1 MSFLGHRRVLVV
13 TAVEPERQAVL
24 RGLAAAGLACHGADR
39 SGDDAG
45 DGSGHRGADSAVV
58 VEVGGVGS
66 AAAAAATARVLALH
80 RFDAVLSAGIGGG
93 IGVPTGGTVIGT
105 ASVAADLGADS
116 PDGFLSLDELGF
128 GSAGVTADPGLVAG
142 LVAALPAA
150 VSGPVLTVSTVTGT
164 LAGTRDLT
172 ARHPDAVAEAMEGF
186 GVATAAEQ
194 AGLPFAELR
203 TISNP
208 VGPRDRAAWRI
219 GDALEGLGE
228 AFTALAKWTA

>member
-1 MSFLGHRRVLVV
+1 VNFLGHRRILVV

-24 RGLAAAGLACHGADR
+24 RGLGTAGIDH
-39 SGDDAG
+39 
-45 DGSGHRGADSAVV
+45 DSAVV

-66 AAAAAATARVLALH
+66 AAVAATTARLLALEP
-80 RFDAVLSAGIGGG
+80 FDAVLSAGIGGG
-93 IGVPTGGTVIGT
+93 IGVPVGGTAIAT
-105 ASVAADLGADS
+105 SSVAADLGADS
-116 PDGFLSLDELGF
+116 PDGFLSLDRLGF
-128 GSAGVTADPGLVAG
+128 GTAVLAADPC
-142 LVAALPAA
+142 LVAALTTGLPHA
-150 VSGPVLTVSTVTGT
+150 VAGPVLTVSTVTGT

-186 GVATAAEQ
+186 GVATAATQ
-194 AGLPFAELR
+194 AGLPFGELR

-228 AFTALAKWTA
+228 AFACLAKLTP